1 MKTFFTCISMKSKI
15 KSEIKSELT
24 DSQGRVY
31 WIEQVPIDLLNYWDS
46 PTQIPTR
53 YDGGAADEYTL
64 KMKND
69 QWDWDR
75 VESFP
80 VVFKEIRELEEGG
93 ASLGQRIDFW
103 IGDGHHTIEAA
114 EKAEKESLSCRIY
127 LGSQLDAKL
136 YSFREANRYH
146 GVRLT
151 NVQKREIVQET
162 LRDRS
167 ILSRICEGV
176 SGSRSDDVP
185 SERLIAMYLG
195 DVTSAPTVGAIWDQM
210 VEQGKGETH
219 PWLKTEKR
227 LGQDG
232 KRQIKRTKK
241 LSQGAIAPPESAIVP
256 EMSKSVEPI
265 LPIVEMAV
273 SIEAESIEPQGLDEM
288 APPIAETAESMAS
301 PDEARDGFEC
311 VTTAEIKDVAKEHSE
326 QIAQLIAETYAIDDL
341 NHLQTNIYR
350 SIAKTLTDYREEVQ
364 SKL

>member
-241 LSQGAIAPPESAIVP
+241 LSQGTIAPPESAIVP
-256 EMSKSVEPI
+256 EMSKSVES
-265 LPIVEMAV
+265 A
-273 SIEAESIEPQGLDEM
+273 SIEPQRLDKM
-288 APPIAETAESMAS
+288 VPPIAETTESMVS
-301 PDEARDGFEC
+301 PDDTRDGFEC
-311 VTTAEIKDVAKEHSE
+311 VTTAEIKDVAKEHSK
-326 QIAQLIAETYAIDDL
+326 QIAQFIAETYEIDDL

-364 SKL
+364 YRL